1 MLMRVIDKDG
11 NILAEYERPHLT
23 KAFVPTARRVSN
35 GVSVK
40 AKPCGIVMSTK
51 DFLRLTCV

>member
-35 GVSVK
+35 GVSAK
-40 AKPCGIVMSTK
+40 AKPCGVVMSTK
-51 DFLRLTCV
+51 DFLNLRK